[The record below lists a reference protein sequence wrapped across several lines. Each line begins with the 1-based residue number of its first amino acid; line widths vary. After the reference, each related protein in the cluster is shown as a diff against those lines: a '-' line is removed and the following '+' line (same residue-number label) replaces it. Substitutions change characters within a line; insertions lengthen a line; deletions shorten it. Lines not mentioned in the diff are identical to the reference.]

1 MNAIPLTVA
10 EAEQLVDEA
19 TGSPHGARF
28 ETAEFELVYVAATT
42 EGLLDDAADD
52 LSIDQT
58 PNAQIGAET
67 AEEADY
73 IDHLLEQDK
82 VRPVSQDD
90 DTEPVVFAVND
101 GSHAPDYTLPRLR
114 YDPTAPGNA
123 VAEDFASYEPG
134 SVLPAEMIPQY
145 ADYLTESPVGMEDD
159 IHTAMSTPVNHTFRN
174 ARNSVEVTMD
184 QWHARRLQ
192 RSELPPRPARTT
204 APLLT
209 LIIPTDVARTGTSH
223 MYPPRRPRTPSSRH
237 RLCGSSLLSQVKN
250 VVTKTKNKLLGRHK
264 GVDGRLLPSKTD
276 ALADK
281 VSTMTRGISQRLT
294 KQGREN
300 HKTQCLRSKMLR
312 RQWDEDE
319 YYTILVGH
327 GDDGEERHPLTPV
340 QVPLL
345 AAPPTTPLP
354 SLFPPRPLRRTSRI
368 DFANTPVPDLG
379 TPAPPQA
386 PKKKLAAMKERGI
399 EEIHFD
405 WDSSDDEDEEA
416 DEEI

>member
-264 GVDGRLLPSKTD
+264 GVDSRLLPSKTD

-281 VSTMTRGISQRLT
+281 
-294 KQGREN
+294 
-300 HKTQCLRSKMLR
+300 
-312 RQWDEDE
+312 WDEDE
-319 YYTILVGH
+319 YYTILVRH
-327 GDDGEERHPLTPV
+327 GDDGEEVSPYTTSSPPPPRRAFDVQRHPLTPV

-386 PKKKLAAMKERGI
+386 PKKKLAVMKERGI